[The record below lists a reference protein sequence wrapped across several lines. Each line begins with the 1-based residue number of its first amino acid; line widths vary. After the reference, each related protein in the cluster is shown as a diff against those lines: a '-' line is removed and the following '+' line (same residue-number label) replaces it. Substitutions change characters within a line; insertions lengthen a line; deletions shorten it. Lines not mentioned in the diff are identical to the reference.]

1 MRKTKN
7 KDCSLET
14 LRKQALED
22 TARSVKSIRRQN
34 LYESEDNETVRCA
47 LRNSEEAMAML
58 ALNSGGDDEEMTHRI
73 LSEHGLEE
81 IL

>member
-1 MRKTKN
+1 MRKTTK

-22 TARSVKSIRRQN
+22 TALSVKSIRRQK
-34 LYESEDNETVRCA
+34 LYETDNNETVRCA
-47 LRNSEEAMAML
+47 LKNSEEAMAML
-58 ALNSGGDDEEMTHRI
+58 ALNLGGDDEEMTHRI

-81 IL
+81 LL

>member
-73 LSEHGLEE
+73 LSEHGLEDV
-81 IL
+81 L